1 MFHILI
7 CYLYSFWNECT
18 VCIVLPRML
27 LSAIIIM
34 VLRLVNIVDNY
45 HDNKWIFHYHSCK
58 QAFKSG
64 VGREREGSNY
74 DDCTQTI
81 IMAIMPLYWLVA
93 TPLL

>member
-1 MFHILI
+1 M
-7 CYLYSFWNECT
+7 NEFF
-18 VCIVLPRML
+18 
-27 LSAIIIM
+27 III
-34 VLRLVNIVDNY
+34 
-45 HDNKWIFHYHSCK
+45 SCK

-81 IMAIMPLYWLVA
+81 IMAIMPVYWLVA

>member
-1 MFHILI
+1 MCKVI
-7 CYLYSFWNECT
+7 
-18 VCIVLPRML
+18 PRML

-34 VLRLVNIVDNY
+34 VLRLANIVDNC
-45 HDNKWIFHYHSCK
+45 HDNKWIFEYHSCK